1 MNVAYKGFD
10 AWEVMGIERDRAWF
24 CIYLD
29 CWVILG
35 AEGKLL
41 KLGAGGFM
49 PPFEEESV
57 VWAIDCDG
65 CFVKHHAA
73 VVVA

>member
-1 MNVAYKGFD
+1 M
-10 AWEVMGIERDRAWF
+10 
-24 CIYLD
+24 
-29 CWVILG
+29 ILG